1 MTSFSFPGEL
11 DLTIAPD
18 FFADMFDQHPVVPS
32 WHTPI
37 YSNAAFQI
45 LSYALENITGEA
57 FNETFQRS
65 IIEPLNLNHTYLAA
79 PSNVDLAVI
88 PYNRSWS
95 WFDWD
100 MGEES
105 PAGGYYSNLNDLRAI
120 GKSILNSTFLAPQIT
135 RKWMKPVTFTGS
147 VNVSVGSPWE
157 IVRAP
162 MERNL
167 WLYTK
172 GGHIGTY
179 TSEIILIPEY
189 EIGATVLTTGVEVS
203 NDVDLLSNLFAEIV
217 VPKLEE
223 VSKEEANVTYT
234 GTYTSAATND
244 TLIVTMDSSPGLLIS
259 NWTWNG
265 TDAISLLGSL
275 VGAAPDQEV
284 EVRLWPT
291 TLMAHSASNPGVAT
305 QTSWRALVQK
315 LPLPDYGPFLGN
327 CISWLQVDQLSY
339 GGVGVDEI
347 VFDLNANAT
356 RATGLEA
363 RFFRANYTRA

>member
-1 MTSFSFPGEL
+1 
-11 DLTIAPD
+11 
-18 FFADMFDQHPVVPS
+18 MFDQHPVVPS

-45 LSYALENITGEA
+45 LSYALENITGKA
-57 FNETFQRS
+57 FNETFQEL
-65 IIEPLNLNHTYLAA
+65 IIAPLKLNNTYLVA
-79 PSNVDLAVI
+79 PANVDLAVI

-105 PAGGYYSNLNDLRAI
+105 PAGGYYSNLIDLRAI
-120 GKSILNSTFLAPQIT
+120 GKSILNSTLLPSQIT
-135 RKWMKPVTFTGS
+135 GKWMKPVTFTGS
-147 VNVSVGSPWE
+147 VNISVGSPWE

-162 MERNL
+162 MERNI

-189 EIGATVLTTGVEVS
+189 EIGAAVLTTGVEVT
-203 NDVDLLSNLFAEIV
+203 NDVDLLANLFAEIV
-217 VPKLEE
+217 VPQLED
-223 VSKEEANVTYT
+223 VGKEEANTTYT
-234 GTYTSAATND
+234 GTYRSAATND
-244 TLIVTMDSSPGLLIS
+244 TMVISVDSFPGLLIS

-265 TDAISLLGSL
+265 TDAISLVGEL
-275 VGAAPDQEV
+275 VGAAPGQEV

-291 TLMAHSASNPGVAT
+291 TLTAHSATNPGIDT
-305 QTSWRALVQK
+305 KTSWRVLVQK
-315 LPLPDYGPFLGN
+315 LPLPEYGPFLGN
-327 CISWLQVDQLSY
+327 CVSWFQVDQLTY

-347 VFDLNANAT
+347 VFDLNADGTNAT
-356 RATGLEA
+356 GVEA
-363 RFFRANYTRA
+363 RFFRENYTRS